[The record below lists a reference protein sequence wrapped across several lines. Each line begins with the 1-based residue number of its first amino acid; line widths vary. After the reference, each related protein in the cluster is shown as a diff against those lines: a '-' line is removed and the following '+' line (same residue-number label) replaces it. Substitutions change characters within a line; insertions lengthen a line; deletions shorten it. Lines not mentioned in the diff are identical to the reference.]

1 MTRGVSRSKSKAIFI
16 TKGRSQEQK
25 EEDFPYVSRISMI
38 DLLSIEEANK
48 IYEFN
53 ENPALLSSI
62 GRDLCHSIPF
72 DMGHENEISPYT
84 PRKGVALTPEEERSF
99 MGKA

>member
-1 MTRGVSRSKSKAIFI
+1 
-16 TKGRSQEQK
+16 
-25 EEDFPYVSRISMI
+25 MI
-38 DLLSIEEANK
+38 DLLSIEEANN

-62 GRDLCHSIPF
+62 GRDLRDCHSIPF

>member
-1 MTRGVSRSKSKAIFI
+1 MSRSKSKAIFI

-38 DLLSIEEANK
+38 DLLSIEEANN

-62 GRDLCHSIPF
+62 GRDLRDCYSIPF
-72 DMGHENEISPYT
+72 DMGHENENCPYT

>member
-1 MTRGVSRSKSKAIFI
+1 
-16 TKGRSQEQK
+16 
-25 EEDFPYVSRISMI
+25 MI

-53 ENPALLSSI
+53 ENPALSSI

-84 PRKGVALTPEEERSF
+84 GVALTPEEERSF

>member
-1 MTRGVSRSKSKAIFI
+1 
-16 TKGRSQEQK
+16 
-25 EEDFPYVSRISMI
+25 MI

-53 ENPALLSSI
+53 ENPALSSI

-84 PRKGVALTPEEERSF
+84 PREWR
-99 MGKA
+99 

>member
-1 MTRGVSRSKSKAIFI
+1 
-16 TKGRSQEQK
+16 
-25 EEDFPYVSRISMI
+25 MI

-62 GRDLCHSIPF
+62 GRDLRDIVILFPSTWAMRTKFILIPR
-72 DMGHENEISPYT
+72 EKEW
-84 PRKGVALTPEEERSF
+84 R
-99 MGKA
+99 